1 MADSPYPELKK
12 SHTMARTGRPW
23 TDVKPPP
30 AAPVWR
36 VIQGFADYW
45 VLVAA
50 IELGM
55 FDALEPSAG
64 TPRASDDIAAA
75 LGLDPSRTEALLDA
89 LVAMGFVEEVAGGGL
104 VLSDAAARYLTTDG
118 AASMVELV
126 AVANGPRD
134 NWPALAD
141 TVRKGVP
148 PAPVDDDPAFY
159 RPLVAATFPTQL
171 RAATRLFARIGLS
184 RRPGLRLLDLG
195 AGAAPWAIA
204 ALQAS
209 EGSTA
214 VVNDLPDVI
223 ELAEERLALLGL
235 TDRTELRAGDY
246 RTIELEHAAYDVVVL
261 GHVLRAEGAD
271 GAPHLLARARAAL
284 APGGQLIVADYFR
297 GATRTANP
305 FAALMGATIV
315 ASTRAGDTFTGPQ
328 LVAWLHAAG
337 FARIRLHEP
346 IGGQQ
351 AYVAELDPPR
361 P

>member
-50 IELGM
+50 LELGV
-55 FDALEPSAG
+55 FDALEPASG
-64 TPRASDDIAAA
+64 TPRRAAEIAAE
-75 LGLDPSRTEALLDA
+75 LDTDPPRTEALLGA
-89 LVAMGFVEEVAGGGL
+89 LVAMGFVEEVGDGPL
-104 VLSDAAARYLTTDG
+104 VLSDTAVRYLTTDG
-118 AASMVELV
+118 AASMVDLV

-134 NWPALAD
+134 NWPSLAD
-141 TVRKGVP
+141 TIRKGGP
-148 PAPVDDDPAFY
+148 PAPVDDDPDFY

-171 RAATRLFARIGLS
+171 RAASRLAARIGLAQ
-184 RRPGLRLLDLG
+184 RPGLRILDLG

-204 ALQAS
+204 LLQAS

-214 VVNDLPDVI
+214 VVNDLPGVI

-235 TDRTELRAGDY
+235 ADRTELRAGDY
-246 RTIELEHAAYDVVVL
+246 RTVELEPAGYDVVVL

-271 GAPHLLARARAAL
+271 GAPRLITRARDAL
-284 APGGQLIVADYFR
+284 APVGELIVADYFR
-297 GATRTANP
+297 GATSAGNP

-328 LVAWLHAAG
+328 VVEWLRAAG
-337 FARIRLHEP
+337 FDRIRLHEP

-351 AYVAELDPPR
+351 AYVARLAP
-361 P
+361 

>member
-30 AAPVWR
+30 AAPVWK

-50 IELGM
+50 LELGV
-55 FDALEPSAG
+55 FDVLEPASG
-64 TPRASDDIAAA
+64 TGRAAADVAAA
-75 LGLDPSRTEALLDA
+75 LDTDPPRTEALLAA
-89 LVAMGFVEEVAGGGL
+89 LVAMGFVEEVADGAL
-104 VLSDAAARYLTTDG
+104 VLSDTAARYLTIDG

-126 AVANGPRD
+126 SVANGPRE
-134 NWPALAD
+134 NWPALAE
-141 TVRKGVP
+141 TIRKGGP
-148 PAPVDDDPAFY
+148 PAPVDDDPDFY

-171 RAATRLFARIGLS
+171 RAATRLAARIGLS
-184 RRPGLRLLDLG
+184 RRPGLRVLDLG

-204 ALQAS
+204 VLQAS

-214 VVNDLPDVI
+214 VVNDLTGVV

-235 TDRTELRAGDY
+235 TDRAELRAGDY
-246 RTIELEHAAYDVVVL
+246 RTIQIEPGGYDLVVL
-261 GHVLRAEGAD
+261 GHLLRAEGAE
-271 GAPHLLARARAAL
+271 GAPRLLARARHAL

-297 GATRTANP
+297 GATPAANP

-328 LVAWLHAAG
+328 LVGWLHDAG
-337 FARIRLHEP
+337 FGRVRLHEP

-351 AYVAELDPPR
+351 AYVAELAP
-361 P
+361 